1 MSGRV
6 VHFEIPFDDGD
17 RARRFY
23 TGAFGWQLQELPEMG
38 YTLVSTGPNG
48 EQGPLEPGFI
58 NGGILQ
64 RGGQI
69 TGPVITIDVDDIDQ
83 ALATIEGLGGTT
95 VVGRQAVGDMGFTAY
110 ATDTE
115 GNTIGLWETAPEA

>member
-1 MSGRV
+1 
-6 VHFEIPFDDGD
+6 
-17 RARRFY
+17 
-23 TGAFGWQLQELPEMG
+23 MG

-69 TGPVITIDVDDIDQ
+69 TGPVITVDVDDIDA

-115 GNTIGLWETAPEA
+115 GNTIGLWETAPEG